1 MPPTASVP
9 APPRLLGEGSSG
21 QAPNFLAEVV
31 APLYAVVRRR
41 TKEHDGPGRMT
52 YDDLNEFF
60 WAEGCLQWQPFAS
73 RPACVASALSRRAY
87 TPPPSS
93 TLSPALT
100 LPYPYP

>member
-1 MPPTASVP
+1 VP

-21 QAPNFLAEVV
+21 QARSFLAEVV

-73 RPACVASALSRRAY
+73 RPACVASALSRRA
-87 TPPPSS
+87 
-93 TLSPALT
+93 
-100 LPYPYP
+100 